1 VRRGFKTQCES
12 IATAVRAEIGLDTR
26 SPLEA
31 RRLAVHL
38 DIPVHPLSSLTS
50 EDVQAAVDHVM
61 VKDPSALSAMT
72 IFPRWPLTHRV
83 IIFNDGNSLARQNSD
98 LAHELSHGLL
108 LHEPTAA
115 IINGCRLYDKAEE
128 DEAAWLSGCLLIPRD
143 AALLIAASHMNTA
156 IAASEYGVST
166 RMITWRVN
174 STGAQRQVDASRSR
188 QRSRGR

>member
-1 VRRGFKTQCES
+1 MRRGFKTQCES
-12 IATAVRAEIGLDTR
+12 LATAVRAEIGLDTR
-26 SPLEA
+26 SPLDA
-31 RRLAVHL
+31 RRLATHL

-50 EDVQAAVDHVM
+50 EEVLDAVRHVM
-61 VKDPSALSAMT
+61 VKNQSILSAMT
-72 IFPRWPLTHRV
+72 IFPHWPLPHRV

-98 LAHELSHGLL
+98 IAHELSHGLL

-115 IINGCRLYDKAEE
+115 IINGCRLYDKKEE

-143 AALLIAASHMNTA
+143 AALLIAASHIDAT

-174 STGAQRQVDASRSR
+174 STGAKRQVDARR
-188 QRSRGR
+188 QSKA